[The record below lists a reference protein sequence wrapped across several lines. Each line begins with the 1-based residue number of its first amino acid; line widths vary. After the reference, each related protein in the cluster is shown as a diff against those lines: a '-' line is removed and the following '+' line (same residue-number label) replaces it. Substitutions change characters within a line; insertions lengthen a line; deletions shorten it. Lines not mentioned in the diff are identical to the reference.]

1 MKNWKMMST
10 KTLSAAALSVAI
22 VMGSGMSGEAAAA
35 GFMSEVP
42 ASDWS
47 YGAVNELIS
56 AGMVPDYA
64 VTIPQG
70 RVMSRMEMAM
80 IVDAAMQNKSA
91 MNATQQAELNKLN
104 EAYFYDIKKVR
115 MLSKLDN
122 MNLEQTENSADAATF
137 TPEEKAGLKKAAALA
152 DKLSING
159 YARIRNDHFLK
170 SDAGS
175 GLTTRSTRANM
186 IHVAVNSTYKV
197 NENWQAHTD
206 LGYRNS
212 FSGFDERKSLAPGEN
227 QTGLTVDTY
236 VTGTMPKLG
245 LDAKIG
251 KWNEWNI
258 YGWGMD
264 IDCDF
269 SGVQMTYGKKAFK
282 TFFTGG
288 QMDLWDDAM
297 GGTRTKEKVTSL
309 RFFYS
314 FDKKNDINFGTSWSS
329 AMASRYQDPDQGR
342 VFYYYTHAHHK
353 FDQNW
358 DLRAGIINSNADRNN
373 TAAAGTKTKHPG
385 RWVQLQYKGS
395 NLSVPKSYGITLD
408 YRYEPALSWPTV
420 TDWCGLNEKFLRLG
434 FSYVPA
440 KNILLDT
447 FYTWARDIDT
457 NKRECRHVVLLHCLE
472 RRWLTGGEGR
482 QCLQRI

>member
-1 MKNWKMMST
+1 
-10 KTLSAAALSVAI
+10 
-22 VMGSGMSGEAAAA
+22 
-35 GFMSEVP
+35 MSEVP

-175 GLTTRSTRANM
+175 GLTTRTTRANM

-309 RFFYS
+309 RFFYP

-457 NKRECRHVVLLHCLE
+457 NKRDDLYRFQAQLFF
-472 RRWLTGGEGR
+472 
-482 QCLQRI
+482 

>member
-1 MKNWKMMST
+1 
-10 KTLSAAALSVAI
+10 
-22 VMGSGMSGEAAAA
+22 
-35 GFMSEVP
+35 MSEVP

-104 EAYFYDIKKVR
+104 EAYFFDIKKVR

-309 RFFYS
+309 RFFYP

-329 AMASRYQDPDQGR
+329 AMASRFQDPDQGR

>member
-175 GLTTRSTRANM
+175 GLTTRTTRANM

-309 RFFYS
+309 RFFYP

-329 AMASRYQDPDQGR
+329 AMASRFQDPDQGR

-457 NKRECRHVVLLHCLE
+457 NKRDDLYRFQAQLFF
-472 RRWLTGGEGR
+472 
-482 QCLQRI
+482 

>member
-122 MNLEQTENSADAATF
+122 MNLEQTEHSADAATF

-309 RFFYS
+309 RFFYP

-457 NKRECRHVVLLHCLE
+457 NKRDDLYRFQAQLFF
-472 RRWLTGGEGR
+472 
-482 QCLQRI
+482 

>member
-1 MKNWKMMST
+1 MKNWKMMS
-10 KTLSAAALSVAI
+10 KNTLGAAALSAAI
-22 VMGSGMSGEAAAA
+22 VMGSGVSGEAATA

-42 ASDWS
+42 VSDWS
-47 YGAVNELIS
+47 YSAVNGLIS

-80 IVDAAMQNKSA
+80 IVDAAMQNQSA
-91 MNATQQAELNKLN
+91 MKATQQAELKKLN
-104 EAYFYDIKKVR
+104 EAYYYDIKKVR
-115 MLSKLDN
+115 MLSKLDS
-122 MNLEQTENSADAATF
+122 MDLKQTENSADSATF

-152 DKLSING
+152 DKLSIDG

-170 SDAGS
+170 AQAGS
-175 GLTTRSTRANM
+175 DTTSKSTRANM
-186 IHVAVNSTYKV
+186 VQVSVNSTYKV
-197 NENWQAHTD
+197 SDTWQAHVD

-212 FSGFDERKSLAPGEN
+212 FSGFDERKSLSPNED
-227 QTGLTVDTY
+227 QTGVTMDTY
-236 VTGTMPKLG
+236 VTGQMPKLG

-269 SGVQMTYGKKAFK
+269 SGAQFTYGKKDFK
-282 TFFTGG
+282 TFLTMG
-288 QMDLWDDAM
+288 QMDLWDAS
-297 GGTRTKEKVTSL
+297 RNEEKVTSL
-309 RFFYS
+309 RFFYP

-342 VFYYYTHAHHK
+342 VFYYYAHAHHK
-353 FDQNW
+353 FDKNW
-358 DLRAGIINSNADRNN
+358 DLRVGLINSNAERNN
-373 TAAAGTKTKHPG
+373 TAVAGTKTKQPG
-385 RWVQLQYKGS
+385 RWIQVQYKGA

-434 FSYVPA
+434 FSYVPT
-440 KNILLDT
+440 KNVLLDT
-447 FYTWARDIDT
+447 FYTWAREIDT
-457 NKRECRHVVLLHCLE
+457 DARDDMYRF
-472 RRWLTGGEGR
+472 
-482 QCLQRI
+482 QAQFFF

>member
-1 MKNWKMMST
+1 
-10 KTLSAAALSVAI
+10 
-22 VMGSGMSGEAAAA
+22 
-35 GFMSEVP
+35 MSEVP

-309 RFFYS
+309 RFFYP

>member
-1 MKNWKMMST
+1 
-10 KTLSAAALSVAI
+10 
-22 VMGSGMSGEAAAA
+22 
-35 GFMSEVP
+35 MSEVP

-91 MNATQQAELNKLN
+91 MNATQ
-104 EAYFYDIKKVR
+104 
-115 MLSKLDN
+115 
-122 MNLEQTENSADAATF
+122 
-137 TPEEKAGLKKAAALA
+137 LA

-309 RFFYS
+309 RFFYP